1 MTTPPSADPHGG
13 DAGAARADPR
23 FDRVEVALHWS
34 TAALVFALVATG
46 AALYVD
52 QLAVFVGRR
61 ALVRDVH
68 VVAGLLL
75 PLPLLVAL
83 TVARTPALVADVR
96 RLERWPRRRLRA
108 QKFTNGQRLFAALVV
123 GSIPVML
130 GTGAVM
136 RWFAPFP
143 LDWRTGATFV
153 HDWWSVVLFGLV
165 AGHSVLGARRLRSGV
180 DPRDEGPGVE
190 VERLSQFQDVDE
202 GDVPFASLE

>member
-1 MTTPPSADPHGG
+1 MTTRPSDE
-13 DAGAARADPR
+13 PR
-23 FDRVEVALHWS
+23 FDRVEVTLHWT
-34 TAALVFALVATG
+34 TATLVFALIATG

-52 QLAVFVGRR
+52 QLSVLVGRR

-75 PLPLLVAL
+75 PVPLLVVLA
-83 TVARTPALVADVR
+83 VARTPAVVADVH
-96 RLERWPRRRLRA
+96 RLERWPRRPRRPGA
-108 QKFTNGQRLFAALVV
+108 QKFTNGQRCFAAVVV
-123 GSIPVML
+123 GSVPVML

-153 HDWWSVVLFGLV
+153 HDWLAVVLFVLV
-165 AGHSVLGARRLRSGV
+165 AGHTVLGARRLLSGA

-190 VERLSQFQDVDE
+190 LQRSSQLQDVDE
-202 GDVPFASLE
+202 GDVPLASLE